1 MDLRRNEGAFNFVV
15 KRISHL
21 RYSAMASDIEAVIQF
36 SLEKLGYSEL
46 KAEQERVVKEFL
58 SGKDVFGALPTG
70 YGKSL
75 CYAVLL
81 YAKFEGRAVCE
92 PVLV

>member
-21 RYSAMASDIEAVIQF
+21 RDSAMASDIEAVIQF
-36 SLEKLGYSEL
+36 SLGYSEL
-46 KAEQERVVKEFL
+46 KAEQERVVKAFL

-75 CYAVLL
+75 CYAVLPYTKLSANL
-81 YAKFEGRAVCE
+81 Y
-92 PVLV
+92 

>member
-1 MDLRRNEGAFNFVV
+1 MV

-21 RYSAMASDIEAVIQF
+21 RDSAMASDIEAAIQF

-46 KAEQERVVKEFL
+46 RAEQERVVKEFL
-58 SGKDVFGALPTG
+58 SGKESDVFGALPTG

-75 CYAVLL
+75 CY
-81 YAKFEGRAVCE
+81 
-92 PVLV
+92 

>member
-1 MDLRRNEGAFNFVV
+1 
-15 KRISHL
+15 
-21 RYSAMASDIEAVIQF
+21 MASDIEAAIQF

-46 KAEQERVVKEFL
+46 KAEQERVMKEFL
-58 SGKDVFGALPTG
+58 SGKDVFGALPTC

-75 CYAVLL
+75 CYAVLP
-81 YAKFEGRAVCE
+81 YAKFEGRAICE

>member
-1 MDLRRNEGAFNFVV
+1 
-15 KRISHL
+15 
-21 RYSAMASDIEAVIQF
+21 MASDIEVAIQF

-46 KAEQERVVKEFL
+46 KAEQESVMKEFL

-75 CYAVLL
+75 CYAVLP

>member
-21 RYSAMASDIEAVIQF
+21 RDSAMASDIEAAIQF
-36 SLEKLGYSEL
+36 SFKLGYSEL
-46 KAEQERVVKEFL
+46 KAEQERVVKVFL

-75 CYAVLL
+75 CYAVLP

-92 PVLV
+92 LVLV